1 MIDMKR
7 ARLIF
12 RAREETIVTR
22 ELAVKLE
29 EETPREIRREN
40 LRNSIAGRTRVRA
53 IEVAWSSLCAR
64 NNGAIEKSC
73 APLYISPCRDCVFRR
88 EAS

>member
-29 EETPREIRREN
+29 EETPREIRRETYE
-40 LRNSIAGRTRVRA
+40 IASLDVRA
-53 IEVAWSSLCAR
+53 CA
-64 NNGAIEKSC
+64 
-73 APLYISPCRDCVFRR
+73 
-88 EAS
+88 